1 MYRRILV
8 VQFLNNPLGCPFWGK
23 PPHGSS
29 IWKIYD
35 PAKLKVMGQFSQGLR
50 IKEYCL
56 SSTIYKLNE
65 SGIELKAHQTINIDS
80 ENNCYSQRLADRHPH
95 FGSYRGI
102 CAQRTPVHKG
112 KTSSEPPQANQVKPA
127 NRKQL
132 NYTFACYSTSSTRLI
147 NVGSLMTPG

>member
-1 MYRRILV
+1 M
-8 VQFLNNPLGCPFWGK
+8 
-23 PPHGSS
+23 
-29 IWKIYD
+29 
-35 PAKLKVMGQFSQGLR
+35 
-50 IKEYCL
+50 

-65 SGIELKAHQTINIDS
+65 SEVELKAHQTINIDS

-112 KTSSEPPQANQVKPA
+112 KTSSEPPQANQVKSA

-132 NYTFACYSTSSTRLI
+132 NHTFACYLSSSTRLI
-147 NVGSLMTPG
+147 SVGSLMTPG